1 MKSKVKLLIYAIAFF
16 IFLGLPLKSFSDTGS
31 ARPDI
36 VKDGKP
42 NAEIII
48 SEKPTRSMKV
58 AASELQVNIQKISG
72 AVKPQDICRDIFP

>member
-1 MKSKVKLLIYAIAFF
+1 MKSNVKSLICIIALSVTF
-16 IFLGLPLKSFSDTGS
+16 GLAFESFSDTAS

-48 SEKPTRSMKV
+48 SDKPTRSMKV
-58 AASELQVNIQKISG
+58 AASELQANIQKISG
-72 AVKPQDICRDIFP
+72 AVKPQDI

>member
-1 MKSKVKLLIYAIAFF
+1 MKSKVKLLICAGILSVFS
-16 IFLGLPLKSFSDTGS
+16 GLSLKSFSDTGS

-48 SEKPTRSMKV
+48 SDKPTRSMKV
-58 AASELQVNIQKISG
+58 AASELQANIQKISG
-72 AVKPQDICRDIFP
+72 AVKPQDI